1 MANWC
6 SNSVAFE
13 GNETALEQVKL
24 EFIKMQLREN
34 EENCGQLPEFI
45 SDKKRGYFFDILLED
60 GDCIFNYQ
68 TRWSPNTE
76 ILLQIAEYF
85 KVDFIH
91 NYEEIGNQIYGV
103 AVYSNSELTEID
115 LEDEDF
121 EQYYYQEESDT
132 YYFEEENYESDAE
145 ILETLLKRKIKK
157 LQNQI
162 LTP

>member
-24 EFIKMQLREN
+24 EFIKMKRLGDK
-34 EENCGQLPEFI
+34 ENCGQLPEFV

-60 GDCIFNYQ
+60 GDYIFNYQ

-76 ILLQIAEYF
+76 ILLQIAEHF
-85 KVDFIH
+85 KVDFIY

-103 AVYSNSELTEID
+103 TVYSNNELSEIY
-115 LEDEDF
+115 LEEEDF
-121 EQYYYQEESDT
+121 EQYDYHEETGT
-132 YYFEEENYESDAE
+132 YSFEAENYESDYE
-145 ILETLLKRKIKK
+145 ILEILLKRKIKNK
-157 LQNQI
+157 QSQI
-162 LTP
+162 LV